1 MVRVLLLILSVLVAA
16 MAFVMGMDI
25 LYQVAGGL
33 VALALLGSTLVLRR
47 KRKERKRMQESLQP
61 ADTDTEDPEDEG
73 DELRELGIVAI
84 RSLGS
89 DMDEELALGADDNAA
104 VPESPAMSDARQMRD
119 FVSHDAE
126 KEARRMR
133 STRPDP
139 RSQSVLSPLLEGL
152 RVAIGAHAVG
162 LARRYKDACEYRL
175 LASAG
180 EHWAKARGDIF
191 RSGTTPLMP
200 DGVSVSLRS
209 IGKQDLPRR
218 SLSYSS
224 TPAAV
229 QQMVVASEKDPPL
242 LLFAD
247 TTVRDGLAHE
257 RISVLMSQFVA
268 TFGVLLRTVD
278 TAKQADRP
286 RLEIIAEEMARARS
300 RDQGVALALA
310 ILNRAEQLTAS
321 GQESEQKEAEALMVF
336 KLKNASPNCRV
347 LQVGPLT
354 FGIFIYGGFQEV
366 EYWDRRA
373 HNAFENEEGLL
384 GGGISIGVSI
394 LQARHKIAQDWR
406 NEAKHALIEA
416 YTTGVSSVLADPD
429 MQDR

>member
-1 MVRVLLLILSVLVAA
+1 MVRLLLLILSMLV
-16 MAFVMGMDI
+16 MALAWVMDQPT
-25 LYQVAGGL
+25 LYPVAGGL
-33 VALALLGSTLVLRR
+33 AVLALVGWAFVLRR
-47 KRKERKRMQESLQP
+47 KRGERIRKKESLQP
-61 ADTDTEDPEDEG
+61 PEPDGEDSDSPDE
-73 DELRELGIVAI
+73 ELRELGILAI
-84 RSLGS
+84 RPIGPEADAELVLES
-89 DMDEELALGADDNAA
+89 DDDA
-104 VPESPAMSDARQMRD
+104 VVLDTSVMSGARQLRD

-139 RSQSVLSPLLEGL
+139 RSSTVLVPLLEGL
-152 RVAIGAHAVG
+152 RSALGAHAVG

-191 RSGTTPLMP
+191 RSGTTPFMP

-209 IGKQDLPRR
+209 IGSHDLPRR
-218 SLSYSS
+218 ALNYSS
-224 TPAAV
+224 TPAAI
-229 QQMVVASEKDPPL
+229 QQLAVASEMDPPL

-247 TTVRDGLAHE
+247 TLTRDGLTNE
-257 RISVLMSQFVA
+257 RVSVLMSQFA
-268 TFGVLLRTVD
+268 MTFGVLLRTVE

-300 RDQGVALALA
+300 RGRGIALALA
-310 ILNRAEQLTAS
+310 YLNRAEQLDDDTHEA
-321 GQESEQKEAEALMVF
+321 ERKEAEALMVF
-336 KLKNASPNCRV
+336 KLKNASRDCRV

-354 FGIFIYGGFQEV
+354 FGVFIYGGFQEV

-384 GGGISIGVSI
+384 EGGISVGVSI
-394 LQARHKIAQDWR
+394 LQPRHETAQDWR
-406 NEAKHALIEA
+406 NEAKYALIEA
-416 YTTGVSSVLADPD
+416 YTTGISSVLADPD
-429 MQDR
+429 ITEQ